1 LVLLWEEH
9 KNGEGLI
16 KTNANLNDQLM
27 RLPLKGT
34 KYLLK
39 RLLMWEAITISLLA
53 GKNRIN

>member
-1 LVLLWEEH
+1 M
-9 KNGEGLI
+9 NGEGLI